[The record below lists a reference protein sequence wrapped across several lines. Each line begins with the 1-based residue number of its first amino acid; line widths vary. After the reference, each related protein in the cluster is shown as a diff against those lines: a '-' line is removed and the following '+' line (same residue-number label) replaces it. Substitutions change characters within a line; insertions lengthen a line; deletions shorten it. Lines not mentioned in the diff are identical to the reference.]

1 MARQYKANR
10 ARGTRK
16 SKYATKYELGF
27 ALPKIKD
34 FRGIDQYVEEFVKLN
49 KKETQEAYQKHL
61 ESISRVGG
69 EKAVSRFKKSFPSV
83 KAYVKSQFK
92 TAIET
97 SEKQRFSLKIVK
109 EVAGKVLAPTSLKQM
124 NHILNLIS
132 RDEDFYEEFRFR
144 ANEEID
150 VNRLLYTKDNTYRY
164 TTKSGK
170 VIKFAFLEYGSPSRL
185 EFFGEEENE

>member
-34 FRGIDQYVEEFVKLN
+34 FRGVDQYLKEFVKLN
-49 KKETQEAYQKHL
+49 EKEVREAYQRHI
-61 ESISRVGG
+61 EAASRVGG
-69 EKAVSRFKKSFPSV
+69 EMAVKRFRERFPTMVSYLKSRF
-83 KAYVKSQFK
+83 
-92 TAIET
+92 T
-97 SEKQRFSLKIVK
+97 SEQTKNFTVK
-109 EVAGKVLAPTSLKQM
+109 NVRAVISAQLAPTSLKQM
-124 NHILNLIS
+124 SHILNLIS
-132 RDEDFYEEFRFR
+132 RDEDFYEELKFR

-170 VIKFAFLEYGSPSRL
+170 VIKFAFLEYGSPSVL
-185 EFFGEEENE
+185 EFFGDDDE

>member
-1 MARQYKANR
+1 MARKYKANR

-34 FRGIDQYVEEFVKLN
+34 FRGVDQYLEEFVRLN
-49 KKETQEAYQKHL
+49 EKEVREAYQRQL
-61 ESISRVGG
+61 ETVSRVGG
-69 EKAVSRFKKSFPSV
+69 EAGVARYRKLHPTITSFV
-83 KAYVKSQFK
+83 KHQFTKGQIKNFTVKNVKSVVSN
-92 TAIET
+92 I
-97 SEKQRFSLKIVK
+97 
-109 EVAGKVLAPTSLKQM
+109 LAPTSLKQM
-124 NHILNLIS
+124 SHILNLIS
-132 RDEDFYEEFRFR
+132 RDEDFYEELRFR

-170 VIKFAFLEYGSPSRL
+170 IIKFAFLEYGSPSRL
-185 EFFGEEENE
+185 EFFGDEKDE

>member
-34 FRGIDQYVEEFVKLN
+34 FRGVDQYLKEFVRLN
-49 KKETQEAYQKHL
+49 KKEVEEAYQRQL
-61 ESISRVGG
+61 ETVSRIGG
-69 EKAVSRFKKSFPSV
+69 EAGVARYKQLHPTLTSFVKHQFTKKQTRNLTV
-83 KAYVKSQFK
+83 KNVKSV
-92 TAIET
+92 I
-97 SEKQRFSLKIVK
+97 SNI
-109 EVAGKVLAPTSLKQM
+109 LAPTSLKQM
-124 NHILNLIS
+124 SHILNLIS
-132 RDEDFYEEFRFR
+132 RDEDFYEELRFR

-150 VNRLLYTKDNTYRY
+150 VNRLLYTKDSTYRY